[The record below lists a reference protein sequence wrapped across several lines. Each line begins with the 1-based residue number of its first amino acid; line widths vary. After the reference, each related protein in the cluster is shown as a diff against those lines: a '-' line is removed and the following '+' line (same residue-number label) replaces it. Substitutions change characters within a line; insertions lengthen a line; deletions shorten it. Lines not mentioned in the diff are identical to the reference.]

1 MKRAAAYEKLRHLIE
16 ELDHYIRDGRP
27 KSPRELAARHEAR
40 LLREKLLSR
49 VQSFEVVW
57 H

>member
-1 MKRAAAYEKLRHLIE
+1 MNRAAAYEKLRHLIE
-16 ELDHYIRDGRP
+16 ELDHYIRESRP

-49 VQSFEVVW
+49 KHSFEVAW
-57 H
+57 

>member
-16 ELDHYIRDGRP
+16 ELDHFIQEKRP
-27 KSPRELAARHEAR
+27 GSPRELAARHEAR

-49 VQSFEVVW
+49 VQSIEVVW